1 MRRNFGSLSFVPSGL
16 VAESVSCVGE
26 TMVVTARAEAGEA
39 FCPVCGEA
47 SRRVHSRY
55 VRHVRDLPFSGQGVR
70 LRLAIR
76 RFSCERRDCP
86 RRIFAERFEE
96 TVLPARA
103 RRTSRLEHIV
113 HHLGLAL
120 GGRPAASF
128 ARRLMVPVS
137 NDTLLRVVRRRA
149 SPPVEAPTVAG
160 IDDWAFRRNRRYGT
174 IVCDLERR
182 QIVTLL
188 PDREIATVQAWLAA
202 HPGIKVISRDRG
214 GGYGEAAARA
224 LPAAM
229 QVADRWHLM
238 ENASSAFLDA
248 VRKSMRAIRGAI
260 GATTISPALLT
271 SAEKLQYESYL
282 RREEI
287 NAAIGALAREGL
299 SIRQIVRR
307 VGHSRNL
314 VRQVLRGERTEVF
327 PSRQSTIDAY
337 LPFLDAQ
344 WTGGCRKGAELWRRL
359 KGQGFQGSL
368 RVVSEWATRRRR
380 AHKVSNQ
387 QLQKVPSARTIA
399 RLMTVKRDHMNKA
412 DTVTVAAIQAGVP
425 SLVEAHALIE
435 RFHAMIRKKEA
446 DQLDPWIA
454 EASGSLVSSF
464 ATGVARD
471 KAAVRAAIVEPWSN
485 GQVEAQI
492 TKLKLV
498 KRQMYGRAKLD
509 LLQAR
514 LLGAA

>member
-1 MRRNFGSLSFVPSGL
+1 
-16 VAESVSCVGE
+16 
-26 TMVVTARAEAGEA
+26 
-39 FCPVCGEA
+39 
-47 SRRVHSRY
+47 
-55 VRHVRDLPFSGQGVR
+55 
-70 LRLAIR
+70 
-76 RFSCERRDCP
+76 
-86 RRIFAERFEE
+86 
-96 TVLPARA
+96 
-103 RRTSRLEHIV
+103 
-113 HHLGLAL
+113 
-120 GGRPAASF
+120 
-128 ARRLMVPVS
+128 
-137 NDTLLRVVRRRA
+137 
-149 SPPVEAPTVAG
+149 
-160 IDDWAFRRNRRYGT
+160 
-174 IVCDLERR
+174 
-182 QIVTLL
+182 
-188 PDREIATVQAWLAA
+188 
-202 HPGIKVISRDRG
+202 
-214 GGYGEAAARA
+214 
-224 LPAAM
+224 
-229 QVADRWHLM
+229 
-238 ENASSAFLDA
+238 
-248 VRKSMRAIRGAI
+248 MRAIRGAI

-282 RREEI
+282 RREET

-454 EASGSLVSSF
+454 EARGSLVSSF
-464 ATGVARD
+464 AT
-471 KAAVRAAIVEPWSN
+471 AI
-485 GQVEAQI
+485 I
-492 TKLKLV
+492 
-498 KRQMYGRAKLD
+498 
-509 LLQAR
+509 
-514 LLGAA
+514 